1 VSESSE
7 SDARVSRD
15 WSDVH
20 LTIGIDSLT
29 EIGEKGET
37 IKHFQY

>member
-1 VSESSE
+1 VT
-7 SDARVSRD
+7 RD

-20 LTIGIDSLT
+20 LSIGIDSLT
-29 EIGEKGET
+29 EIGEKGEM